1 MADEETV
8 NPKKAKLNPNAV
20 LKTLPKGFT
29 GVHVPKNTRTLF
41 MKADLSII
49 TYTDAKK
56 SAKSAAK
63 TLGLSLVREKRDDE
77 SKNVQFC
84 FEDIQFNKDM
94 RASANAA
101 WKAVKAF
108 YDKYGDAY
116 MYDDLAYEA
125 VIKIIRKV
133 DNDE

>member
-8 NPKKAKLNPNAV
+8 KQKKAKLNPNAV

-29 GVHVPKNTRTLF
+29 GVYVPKNTRTVF

-49 TYTDAKK
+49 TYAEAKK

-63 TLGLSLVREKRDDE
+63 AFGLALVREKHDDE
-77 SKNVQFC
+77 SKDVQFC

-94 RASANAA
+94 RASANVA
-101 WKAVKAF
+101 WKAVKEF
-108 YDKYGDAY
+108 YAKYGDAY
-116 MYDDLAYEA
+116 RYDDLACEA
-125 VIKIIRKV
+125 VAKIMRKV
-133 DNDE
+133 NNDE

>member
-1 MADEETV
+1 MADEETMKL
-8 NPKKAKLNPNAV
+8 KKAKLNPNEV

-29 GVHVPKNTRTLF
+29 GVHVPMNTRTMF

-49 TYTDAKK
+49 TYAEAKK

-63 TLGLSLVREKRDDE
+63 VLGLSLVNERRDDE
-77 SKNVQFC
+77 SKDVQFS

-94 RASANAA
+94 RSSANAA

-116 MYDDLAYEA
+116 MYDDLAYET
-125 VIKIIRKV
+125 VSKIVRKV
-133 DNDE
+133 NNDE